1 MKLSE
6 DLKRRGLIHN
16 ATENIEKVLD
26 EEKPVFYIGADPTA
40 DSLHLG
46 NLLGLITAKRLV
58 NAGLKAILLVGGGT
72 GRIGDPKPDAERK
85 LLDENTLEKN
95 IEAISRQYKRIV
107 DSDSVQIVNNY
118 EWLGKWNLIDFLRD
132 IGKNFTVNNLIKKDA
147 IAERLKSDIGLSYTE
162 FAYPLLQATDFLELY
177 KRYNCKLQIGGSDQ
191 WGNIVAGV
199 DLIRRKEGSDVA
211 AFTFPLL
218 IDKSSGKKFGKSEGN
233 AIWLSAEKTS
243 PYTFY
248 QALLNSS
255 DKMVEEL
262 LLKLTLLDVDEIN
275 KILKEWEKAP
285 HERLA
290 QKTLAFEVTKI
301 VHGENAARAAEK
313 VSEILFGKEFK
324 KLGKDEKEMLI
335 KEAPSFSA
343 EQLSGDIVEDLIT
356 LSLASSK
363 REARE
368 FLENSSIKA
377 FGKKLGPEDSLTELD
392 FIDDILVLK
401 RGKKKTVVIYK

>member
-16 ATENIEKVLD
+16 ATDGIEKVLD

-85 LLDENTLEKN
+85 LLDEDTLEKN
-95 IEAISRQYKRIV
+95 IKAISRQYKRIV

-199 DLIRRKEGSDVA
+199 DLIRRKEETEAA

-243 PYTFY
+243 PYAFY

-255 DKMVEEL
+255 DEMVEEL
-262 LLKLTLLDVDEIN
+262 LLKLSLLELDEID
-275 KILKEWEKAP
+275 KVVKEWRKAP

-290 QKTLAFEVTKI
+290 QKTLAFDLTKT
-301 VHGENAARAAEK
+301 VHGENAAKAAQK

-324 KLGKDEKEMLI
+324 KLSKDEREMLI
-335 KEAPSFSA
+335 KEAPSFKA
-343 EQLSGDIVEDLIT
+343 EQLSGDIVEDLLS

-377 FGKKLGPEDSLTELD
+377 FNKKLGLEDSLTELD